1 MKDYFD
7 YFEYP
12 DGYNENR
19 NNLLSEAEEGEKSL
33 EEEEDSGS
41 FGRRK
46 RSHTYLSER
55 DEQCSAPVKRE
66 GEVVIAKRI
75 EDGKENI

>member
-19 NNLLSEAEEGEKSL
+19 NNLLSEAEEVEKSL
-33 EEEEDSGS
+33 EEEERQLI
-41 FGRRK
+41 FGRTKIRYV
-46 RSHTYLSER
+46 S
-55 DEQCSAPVKRE
+55 
-66 GEVVIAKRI
+66 I
-75 EDGKENI
+75 